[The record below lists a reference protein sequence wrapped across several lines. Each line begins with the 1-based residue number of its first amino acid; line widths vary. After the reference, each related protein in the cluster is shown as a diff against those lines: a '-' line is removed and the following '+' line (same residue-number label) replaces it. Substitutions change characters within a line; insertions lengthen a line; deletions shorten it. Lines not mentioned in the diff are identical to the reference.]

1 MSVRGGTSSFM
12 KIDAIVRSKSDDRQT
27 AFRTIP
33 PLTEEVF
40 GCALQNYLG
49 GETGVY
55 WSHEGLFIVARTV
68 MGAEQIQE
76 FEAALTK
83 AEELLDRQ
91 KANPEKPGEKAL
103 QERSQK
109 TGLPIVD

>member
-1 MSVRGGTSSFM
+1 M

-40 GCALQNYLG
+40 ECAQKNYLG
-49 GETGVY
+49 GDIGTY
-55 WSHEGLFIVARTV
+55 WNHEGLFIVARTV
-68 MGAEQIQE
+68 MGAEQIQA
-76 FEAALTK
+76 FEDALTK
-83 AEELLDRQ
+83 AEQLLDRQ
-91 KANPEKPGEKAL
+91 KANPEKPSEKAL
-103 QERSQK
+103 QERANK